1 MDEMYRCQTSVSY
14 LKKVKRLFLCE
25 RKKTMENDQMF
36 KRTVQPVLDV
46 NERPKAGQWAFLSLQ
61 HLFAMFGATVLVPF
75 LTGLPVS
82 SALLAS
88 GIGTL
93 FYILITKG
101 KIPAYLGSSFAFI
114 TPIITGLSTNSLGD
128 MLVALFM
135 SGVMYVIIGIAI
147 KLSGINWL
155 MHLLPPVVVGP
166 VIMVI
171 GLSLAPT
178 AVNMVMFENA
188 GDMKGYNLSYIAVA
202 GITLLVTLIVQGFA
216 KGFFSLI
223 PVLIG
228 IVVGYITA
236 IMFGI
241 VDFKPVEK
249 AAWFQFPDIYLP
261 FADYHPSIHLGLITI
276 MLPIVFVTVSE
287 HIGHQMVINKIV
299 GRNFFEDPGLHRSII
314 GDGVSTMF
322 SSIIGGPP
330 STTYGEN
337 IGVLAI
343 TKIYSIYVIGGAA
356 VFAIMLGFV
365 GKFTALISS
374 IPTPVMGGVSILLF
388 GTIAASGLRMLVE
401 SQVDFAQNRNL
412 VIASVILVI
421 GIGNM
426 MLNLSDLGVKLT
438 IEGMALSATAGILLN
453 LLLPKR

>member
-1 MDEMYRCQTSVSY
+1 
-14 LKKVKRLFLCE
+14 
-25 RKKTMENDQMF
+25 MF

-46 NERPKAGQWAFLSLQ
+46 HEKPKPAQWAFLSLQ

-93 FYILITKG
+93 LYIFITKG

-135 SGVMYVIIGIAI
+135 SGVMYIIIGIAI
-147 KLSGINWL
+147 KISGTNWL
-155 MHLLPPVVVGP
+155 MEILPPVVVGP

-178 AVNMVMFENA
+178 AVNMAMFDNA
-188 GDMKGYNLSYIAVA
+188 GEMKGYNLTYVTVA
-202 GITLLVTLIVQGFA
+202 SITLFVTLLVQGFA
-216 KGFFSLI
+216 KRFFSLI

-228 IVVGYITA
+228 IIVGYITA
-236 IMFGI
+236 IAFGI
-241 VDFKPVEK
+241 VDFSKVEK
-249 AAWFQFPDIYLP
+249 ASWLQFPDIYIP
-261 FADYHPSIHLGLITI
+261 FANYQPSIHLGLIAI

-343 TKIYSIYVIGGAA
+343 TKIYSIYVIAGAA
-356 VFAIMLGFV
+356 VIAITLGFV

-388 GTIAASGLRMLVE
+388 GTIAASGLRMIVE

-438 IEGMALSATAGILLN
+438 IEGMALSATAGIILN

>member
-1 MDEMYRCQTSVSY
+1 
-14 LKKVKRLFLCE
+14 
-25 RKKTMENDQMF
+25 MENEQMF
-36 KRTVQPVLDV
+36 TRTVQPVLDV
-46 NERPKAGQWAFLSLQ
+46 NEKPKAGQWVFLSLQ

-88 GIGTL
+88 GVGTL
-93 FYILITKG
+93 LYILITKG

-135 SGVMYVIIGIAI
+135 SGVMYVIIGVAI
-147 KLSGINWL
+147 KVSGTDWL

-178 AVNMVMFENA
+178 AVNMAMFESSA
-188 GDMKGYNLSYIAVA
+188 EMKGYNLSFVAVA

-228 IVVGYITA
+228 IIVGYITA
-236 IMFGI
+236 IVFGI
-241 VDFKPVEK
+241 VDFKPVAE
-249 AAWFQFPDIYLP
+249 AAWFQFPDIYIP
-261 FADYHPSIHLGLITI
+261 FADYKPSVHLGLIAV

-299 GRNFFEDPGLHRSII
+299 GRNFFKDPGLHRSII

-356 VFAIMLGFV
+356 VIAIMLGFV

-388 GTIAASGLRMLVE
+388 GTIAASGLRMIVE
-401 SQVDFAQNRNL
+401 SQVNFAQNRNL

-426 MLNLSDLGVKLT
+426 MLNLSDLGVHLT

-453 LLLPKR
+453 LILPKS

>member
-1 MDEMYRCQTSVSY
+1 
-14 LKKVKRLFLCE
+14 
-25 RKKTMENDQMF
+25 MENDQMF

-46 NERPKAGQWAFLSLQ
+46 NERPKAGQWVFLSLQ

-178 AVNMVMFENA
+178 AVNMAMFENA

-202 GITLLVTLIVQGFA
+202 GITLLVTLIIQGFA

-236 IMFGI
+236 IIFGI

-276 MLPIVFVTVSE
+276 MLPIVFVTISE

>member
-1 MDEMYRCQTSVSY
+1 
-14 LKKVKRLFLCE
+14 
-25 RKKTMENDQMF
+25 MENEQMF
-36 KRTVQPVLDV
+36 KRTATPVLDV
-46 NERPKAGQWAFLSLQ
+46 NEKPNAGQWAFLSLQ

-93 FYILITKG
+93 LYIFITKG

-147 KLSGINWL
+147 RMSGTNWL
-155 MHLLPPVVVGP
+155 MQLLPPVVVGP

-178 AVNMVMFENA
+178 AVNMAMFENSSA
-188 GDMKGYNLSYIAVA
+188 MKDYNLTYVTVA
-202 GITLLVTLIVQGFA
+202 AITLFVTLFVQGFA

-228 IVVGYITA
+228 IIVGYITA
-236 IMFGI
+236 IFFGI
-241 VDFKPVEK
+241 VDFKPVAE
-249 AAWFQFPDIYLP
+249 AGWFQFPDIYIP
-261 FADYHPSIHLGLITI
+261 FVDYQPSLHLGLIAV

-299 GRNFFEDPGLHRSII
+299 GRNFFKDPGLHRSII

-356 VFAIMLGFV
+356 VIAIMLGFV
-365 GKFTALISS
+365 GKFTALVSS

-388 GTIAASGLRMLVE
+388 GTIAASGLRMIVE
-401 SQVDFAQNRNL
+401 SQVDFAKNRNL

-426 MLNLSDLGVKLT
+426 MLNLSDVGVQLT
-438 IEGMALSATAGILLN
+438 IEGMALSATAGIVLN
-453 LLLPKR
+453 LLLPKN

>member
-1 MDEMYRCQTSVSY
+1 
-14 LKKVKRLFLCE
+14 
-25 RKKTMENDQMF
+25 MENDQMF

-178 AVNMVMFENA
+178 AVNMAMFENA

-202 GITLLVTLIVQGFA
+202 GITLLVTLIIQGFA

-236 IMFGI
+236 IIFGI

-287 HIGHQMVINKIV
+287 HIGHPMVINKIV

>member
-1 MDEMYRCQTSVSY
+1 
-14 LKKVKRLFLCE
+14 
-25 RKKTMENDQMF
+25 MENDQMF

-178 AVNMVMFENA
+178 AVNMAMFENA

-202 GITLLVTLIVQGFA
+202 GITLLVTLIIQGFA

-236 IMFGI
+236 IIFGI

-261 FADYHPSIHLGLITI
+261 FVDYHPSIHLGLITI

>member
-1 MDEMYRCQTSVSY
+1 
-14 LKKVKRLFLCE
+14 
-25 RKKTMENDQMF
+25 MENEQMF
-36 KRTVQPVLDV
+36 ERTVQPVLDV
-46 NERPKAGQWAFLSLQ
+46 KDKPKPAQWAFLSLQ
-61 HLFAMFGATVLVPF
+61 HLFAMFGSTVLVPF
-75 LTGLPVS
+75 LTHLPIS
-82 SALLAS
+82 AALLAS

-93 FYILITKG
+93 LYILITKA

-114 TPIITGLSTNSLGD
+114 TPIITGLSTHSLGD

-135 SGVMYVIIGIAI
+135 SGLMYVFIGIFI
-147 KLSGINWL
+147 KLSGTHWL

-178 AVNMVMFENA
+178 AVNMAMFENSA
-188 GDMKGYNLSYIAVA
+188 EMKGYNLSYLIVA
-202 GITLLVTLIVQGFA
+202 LITLAVTIIVQGFF
-216 KGFFSLI
+216 KGFLSLI

-228 IVVGYITA
+228 IIVGYIVS
-236 IMFGI
+236 IFMGI
-241 VDFKPVEK
+241 VKFAPIAQAKWIDFPH
-249 AAWFQFPDIYLP
+249 IYLP
-261 FADYHPSIHLGLITI
+261 FKDYTPSFHLGLILVMI
-276 MLPIVFVTVSE
+276 PVVFVTVSE

-299 GRNFFEDPGLHRSII
+299 GRNFFENPGLDKSII

-322 SSIIGGPP
+322 ASMIGGP

-356 VFAIMLGFV
+356 VIAIILAFI

-388 GTIAASGLRMLVE
+388 GIIAASGLRMLVE
-401 SQVDFAQNRNL
+401 SQVDFSSNRNL
-412 VIASVILVI
+412 VIASVVLVV
-421 GIGNM
+421 GIGN
-426 MLNLSDLGVKLT
+426 LLINLKGIGINLQ
-438 IEGMALSATAGILLN
+438 IEGMALSALSGIILN
-453 LLLPKR
+453 LILPKEKNQIN

>member
-1 MDEMYRCQTSVSY
+1 MKCKDVKPQSLT

-178 AVNMVMFENA
+178 AVNMAMFENA

-202 GITLLVTLIVQGFA
+202 GITLLVTLIIQGFA

-236 IMFGI
+236 IIFGI

>member
-1 MDEMYRCQTSVSY
+1 M
-14 LKKVKRLFLCE
+14 
-25 RKKTMENDQMF
+25 
-36 KRTVQPVLDV
+36 
-46 NERPKAGQWAFLSLQ
+46 
-61 HLFAMFGATVLVPF
+61 
-75 LTGLPVS
+75 
-82 SALLAS
+82 
-88 GIGTL
+88 
-93 FYILITKG
+93 
-101 KIPAYLGSSFAFI
+101 
-114 TPIITGLSTNSLGD
+114 
-128 MLVALFM
+128 
-135 SGVMYVIIGIAI
+135 
-147 KLSGINWL
+147 
-155 MHLLPPVVVGP
+155 
-166 VIMVI
+166 
-171 GLSLAPT
+171 
-178 AVNMVMFENA
+178 
-188 GDMKGYNLSYIAVA
+188 
-202 GITLLVTLIVQGFA
+202 IVQGFA

>member
-1 MDEMYRCQTSVSY
+1 
-14 LKKVKRLFLCE
+14 
-25 RKKTMENDQMF
+25 MENDQMF

-171 GLSLAPT
+171 GLSLAQT

>member
-1 MDEMYRCQTSVSY
+1 
-14 LKKVKRLFLCE
+14 
-25 RKKTMENDQMF
+25 MENDQMF

-178 AVNMVMFENA
+178 AVNMAMFENA

-202 GITLLVTLIVQGFA
+202 GITLLVTLIIQGFA

-236 IMFGI
+236 IIFGI

-438 IEGMALSATAGILLN
+438 IEGMALSATAGIFLN

>member
-1 MDEMYRCQTSVSY
+1 
-14 LKKVKRLFLCE
+14 
-25 RKKTMENDQMF
+25 MENDQMF

-46 NERPKAGQWAFLSLQ
+46 NERPIAGQWAFLSLQ

-178 AVNMVMFENA
+178 AVNMAMFENA

-202 GITLLVTLIVQGFA
+202 GITLLVTLIIQGFA

-236 IMFGI
+236 IIFGI

>member
-1 MDEMYRCQTSVSY
+1 
-14 LKKVKRLFLCE
+14 
-25 RKKTMENDQMF
+25 MENETMF
-36 KRTVQPVLDV
+36 ERTVQPALDV
-46 NERPKAGQWAFLSLQ
+46 NEKPKPSQWAFLSIQ

-88 GIGTL
+88 GVGTL
-93 FYILITKG
+93 LYILITKG

-128 MLVALFM
+128 MLIALFM
-135 SGVMYVIIGIAI
+135 SGLMYVIIGVAI
-147 KLSGINWL
+147 KLSGTNWL
-155 MHLLPPVVVGP
+155 MKLLPPVVVGP

-178 AVNMVMFENA
+178 AVNMAMFEDSNA
-188 GDMKGYNLSYIAVA
+188 MEGYNLTYLAIAL
-202 GITLLVTLIVQGFA
+202 ITLLVTLLVQGFG

-228 IVVGYITA
+228 IVVGYIVS
-236 IMFGI
+236 IIFGI
-241 VDFKPVEK
+241 VDFKAVASAK
-249 AAWFQFPDIYLP
+249 WLQFPDIYIP
-261 FADYHPSIHLGLITI
+261 FVDYQPSFHVGLVAV

-299 GRNFFEDPGLHRSII
+299 GRNFFENPGLHRSII

-322 SSIIGGPP
+322 ASLIGGPP

-343 TKIYSIYVIGGAA
+343 TRIYSIYVIGGAA
-356 VFAIMLGFV
+356 TIAIVLGFV
-365 GKFTALISS
+365 GKFTALVAS

-388 GTIAASGLRMLVE
+388 GTIAASGLRMIVE
-401 SQVDFAQNRNL
+401 SHIDFANNRNL
-412 VIASVILVI
+412 VIASVILVV

-426 MLNLSDLGVKLT
+426 MINFSDIGLNLT

-453 LLLPKR
+453 LILPKQKS

>member
-1 MDEMYRCQTSVSY
+1 
-14 LKKVKRLFLCE
+14 
-25 RKKTMENDQMF
+25 MENDQMF

-46 NERPKAGQWAFLSLQ
+46 NERPKAGQWVFLSLQ

-178 AVNMVMFENA
+178 AVNMAMFENA

-202 GITLLVTLIVQGFA
+202 GITLLVTLIIQGFA

-236 IMFGI
+236 IIFGI

-299 GRNFFEDPGLHRSII
+299 GRNFFKDPGLHRSII